1 MLPSEDGAALELV
14 LAALELVGSALELL
28 PPVLPSS
35 TSSSPAPHNT
45 EGPQSLTVNGII
57 VADP

>member
-35 TSSSPAPHNT
+35 TSSSPKPHKT
-45 EGPQSLTVNGII
+45 EGPQSQTVIGS
-57 VADP
+57 VVDP